1 MASSGKNPRTL
12 INTVAVASNL
22 WLLTFTF
29 QSFCCLKKK
38 KILIILC
45 VNYTIGMGLP
55 VPSHPQACAGK
66 VRMIVSNIITVIRIQ
81 NNSNSLIQD
90 NMLLTPQLFTE
101 VT

>member
-1 MASSGKNPRTL
+1 MKIQDGFFRKKPQN
-12 INTVAVASNL
+12 INKHSCCCFKSLALNIYFSII
-22 WLLTFTF
+22 LLP
-29 QSFCCLKKK
+29 QKK

-90 NMLLTPQLFTE
+90 NML
-101 VT
+101 